1 MDSGGGEGED
11 GARAAAAV
19 AEDDVSVISRT
30 SASAGKAMAA
40 RGAWFGHSVKD
51 ERWTVSGS

>member
-1 MDSGGGEGED
+1 MDNGGGEGED

-30 SASAGKAMAA
+30 SASAGKAD
-40 RGAWFGHSVKD
+40 RKSV
-51 ERWTVSGS
+51 V